1 MVNFQVVN
9 NVMII
14 MPDTLTHDRFH
25 ALLNEKVQLC
35 LGELELS
42 ATIDE
47 ISARNRHGDAERD
60 PFSVVFITDSDENHG
75 QQIYTMKHAELGEM
89 ELFLV
94 PLGPKG
100 DGMSYEAIVT

>member
-1 MVNFQVVN
+1 MQQ
-9 NVMII
+9 
-14 MPDTLTHDRFH
+14 TLTHDKFQ

-35 LGELELS
+35 LGEVELL

-47 ISARNRHGDAERD
+47 VSAHNRHGDAERD
-60 PFSVVFITDSDENHG
+60 PFSVILVTDSKENHG
-75 QQIYTMKHAELGEM
+75 QQIYTLKHAELGEL

-100 DGMSYEAIVT
+100 DGMSYEVIVT